1 MNRKIEKGTKTDK
14 TILRSEKKVKELTSL
29 SFKMWCVATADKAPM
44 SLQRER
50 HTDRW
55 DVING
60 IVIHK
65 SDQSILHKGTEIIQ

>member
-44 SLQRER
+44 SLQRD
-50 HTDRW
+50 TQID
-55 DVING
+55 G
-60 IVIHK
+60 M
-65 SDQSILHKGTEIIQ
+65 